1 MSDDSF
7 IREVEEEL
15 RSDRLKKIWDSFGPI
30 IIGAAILL
38 VVATVGYEGYKYY
51 ADRQASASG
60 DRFLAALN
68 LANEGQS
75 DQALSELQALE
86 EDGYGAYPVLARMRA
101 ATVLEEKGDDAGA
114 VAAFDA
120 VAADTSAPE
129 TVRDM
134 ARIRAA
140 YILVDTGSAADVA
153 ERAEPLSADSNPLRH
168 AAREALGLAA
178 WKEGRFAD
186 AQVLFKQIADDPSAP
201 RNAQQRAIVM
211 LDLIKASG
219 EVSEG

>member
-15 RSDRLKKIWDSFGPI
+15 RSDRLKKVWDSFGPI
-30 IIGAAILL
+30 IIGAAILI
-38 VVATVGYEGYKYY
+38 VVATAGWRGWEYY
-51 ADRQASASG
+51 SDRQASASG

-75 DQALSELQALE
+75 DEALAALQALE

-101 ATVLEEKGDDAGA
+101 ATVLEEKGDAAGA

-129 TVRDM
+129 AVRDM
-134 ARIRAA
+134 ANIRAA
-140 YILVDTGSAADVA
+140 YILVDTGSADEVA
-153 ERAEPLSADSNPLRH
+153 QRAEALSSDNNPLRH

-178 WKEGRFAD
+178 WKEERFGD
-186 AQVLFKQIADDPSAP
+186 AKVLFQQIVDDAAAP
-201 RNAQQRAIVM
+201 RNAQQRAAVM
-211 LDLIKASG
+211 LDLITASG
-219 EVSEG
+219 EVAEG